1 MLRNLPQWELKDILN
16 YAKTEMKNNEEELK
30 TILLRNYQISD
41 DLDSMEN
48 KKYYEIYESYITIDS
63 DTTLEEFKNDMIRKE
78 ELKKEYK
85 TLKGLINNAVK
96 TQKEL
101 MQYEYNVI
109 TNI

>member
-1 MLRNLPQWELKDILN
+1 MKRNLPQWDLIDILN

-63 DTTLEEFKNDMIRKE
+63 DTTLEEFKNNMIRKE

-85 TLKGLINNAVK
+85 TLKGLINNAIK